1 VACEHLDAE
10 RPRFLDER
18 ALRVGTQVDDRRDL
32 DPEVERLLRS
42 GGESLYAE
50 LLYWLTYRRFPPAEA
65 AAIWKAI
72 SRHQEALSR
81 ALGRPVAFR
90 VAALD
95 HLSESGLLTSAHL
108 LARPEFEAMLSYVNI
123 DEVSGVYSRRYF
135 NRQLQQ
141 EIVRARRYGSALSLL
156 IVDIDGCK
164 AVNDELGHIEGDAI
178 LRKIARL
185 LEESTREV
193 DSVCR
198 FGGDEFAILLPE
210 TNGLEAF
217 ATAERIRLAAARFS
231 VVEKAKEPLRLTVS
245 VGGATF
251 PADCED
257 AEDLVALADRM
268 CLSAKRAGKNRASIH
283 GGPAE
288 RGEDALRGGP
298 RGR

>member
-1 VACEHLDAE
+1 
-10 RPRFLDER
+10 
-18 ALRVGTQVDDRRDL
+18 
-32 DPEVERLLRS
+32 
-42 GGESLYAE
+42 
-50 LLYWLTYRRFPPAEA
+50 
-65 AAIWKAI
+65 
-72 SRHQEALSR
+72 
-81 ALGRPVAFR
+81 
-90 VAALD
+90 
-95 HLSESGLLTSAHL
+95 
-108 LARPEFEAMLSYVNI
+108 
-123 DEVSGVYSRRYF
+123 
-135 NRQLQQ
+135 
-141 EIVRARRYGSALSLL
+141 
-156 IVDIDGCK
+156 
-164 AVNDELGHIEGDAI
+164 
-178 LRKIARL
+178 
-185 LEESTREV
+185 REV

-257 AEDLVALADRM
+257 AEELVALADRM